1 MEAKIIGKKII
12 QSVDKNTGVLKES
25 AFLYFTSK
33 FGNVMGNG
41 MAAEGLETGDAYV
54 SADLARQIP
63 LNAHVSLDF
72 DKRGYLKNIDVI
84 EGGNGK

>member
-1 MEAKIIGKKII
+1 MLAKIIGKKVI

-33 FGNVMGNG
+33 FGNVMGGNT
-41 MAAEGLETGDAYV
+41 AVEGYETGDAYV
-54 SADLARQIP
+54 SAELARQIP
-63 LNAHVSLDF
+63 LNAQVSLDF

-84 EGGNGK
+84 DGGKDK

>member
-1 MEAKIIGKKII
+1 MLAKIVGKKII

-33 FGNVMGNG
+33 FGNVMGG
-41 MAAEGLETGDAYV
+41 SMAVEGLETGDAYV
-54 SADLARQIP
+54 SAELARQIP
-63 LNAHVSLDF
+63 LNSQVSLDF

-84 EGGNGK
+84 EGGSGK

>member
-1 MEAKIIGKKII
+1 
-12 QSVDKNTGVLKES
+12 
-25 AFLYFTSK
+25 
-33 FGNVMGNG
+33 MGNG